1 MVFILNIMY
10 GGTYTMMMI
19 HIYMVVHMVDM
30 VHIVVHIADD
40 DDAADADDD
49 DDDEAETWFWLICS
63 AIPFSGRSRSAPR
76 LKVTRLPSCCS

>member
-1 MVFILNIMY
+1 
-10 GGTYTMMMI
+10 MMMI

-40 DDAADADDD
+40 DDAADADDDDDDD

-76 LKVTRLPSCCS
+76 LKVTRLPSC